1 MRIITLPV
9 IDRGLV
15 TLLLNECNN
24 LAVIDGHNY
33 SSYDGN
39 TMDKTCYLMPEGS
52 TGGYH
57 IAMTRIELVKE
68 LRETFA

>member
-9 IDRGLV
+9 IDRGMV

-24 LAVIDGHNY
+24 LAVIDGPNY
-33 SSYDGN
+33 SSYDKS
-39 TMDKTCYLMPEGS
+39 MPKTCYLMPEGS

-57 IAMTRIELVKE
+57 IAMSRIELVKE